1 MTNRK
6 LPKNDKRRRRRKAW
20 IEKVFSRALL
30 EIGAQLNCNENGFH
44 VEALGERIDADSIH
58 GESHA
63 RVKT

>member
-1 MTNRK
+1 MIREEGGERLGLK
-6 LPKNDKRRRRRKAW
+6 
-20 IEKVFSRALL
+20 KVFSRALL